1 MSRISRRTMLGTS
14 AAALAAAA
22 ISGVSSP
29 TARAEESLDLQWARA
44 TLAKMDLNEKVNQ
57 LFIHQVFGTDPHGTD
72 PRNQELYGVGSPVEM
87 IQKFQPGGIILTPE
101 TGTFDGSKDHI
112 MGWNRTLD
120 ETVKSIGT
128 GVPLHLITRQEPYQL
143 ARQGIPATDFPSSIA
158 LGAIGGGISNS
169 WGFLQEFGQEL
180 RALGFTA
187 YLGVPADIES
197 DPVSPA
203 STLDSFGADVEKVT
217 NRVWTLGRMSVV
229 SGPLG
234 GVHSFPGKGAT
245 TIGDNGLPVLNRS
258 REEWD
263 AREAVPFKKVAN
275 TAYSELMLVG
285 HIVAPGL
292 DPSGTPASLSEPIV
306 TGILRK
312 EYEYGGTVITEALNT
327 PEIRSLYDDGELA
340 VRALEAGVDQ
350 LLMSAAP
357 EQARAAVLEA
367 VNSGR
372 ISLEALDKKIIR
384 ILYRKRGFRNYD
396 DDLMRHRRDDIGH
409 PNNRQKATSLA
420 QRAITAVSND
430 GLLPVAAGSQL
441 LLVGPFTEFPNKLQD
456 ALQANGVKT
465 TIRIFDERSGPDSI
479 DAFKRAADELK
490 ADAVVVL
497 TKNAYT
503 TPEQVNL
510 VNELSAAGLKVI
522 AVAIGLPYDVGQYT
536 ATAKLCTYSDQLV
549 MAAPL
554 ADIIT
559 GKAKPEGKL
568 PVSVP
573 TADGSIAIGTGLTW

>member
-1 MSRISRRTMLGTS
+1 M
-14 AAALAAAA
+14 
-22 ISGVSSP
+22 
-29 TARAEESLDLQWARA
+29 
-44 TLAKMDLNEKVNQ
+44 
-57 LFIHQVFGTDPHGTD
+57 
-72 PRNQELYGVGSPVEM
+72 
-87 IQKFQPGGIILTPE
+87 
-101 TGTFDGSKDHI
+101 
-112 MGWNRTLD
+112 
-120 ETVKSIGT
+120 
-128 GVPLHLITRQEPYQL
+128 
-143 ARQGIPATDFPSSIA
+143 
-158 LGAIGGGISNS
+158 
-169 WGFLQEFGQEL
+169 
-180 RALGFTA
+180 
-187 YLGVPADIES
+187 
-197 DPVSPA
+197 
-203 STLDSFGADVEKVT
+203 EKVT

-263 AREAVPFKKVAN
+263 AREAMPFKKVAN

-479 DAFKRAADELK
+479 DSFKRAADELK

-549 MAAPL
+549 MTAPL